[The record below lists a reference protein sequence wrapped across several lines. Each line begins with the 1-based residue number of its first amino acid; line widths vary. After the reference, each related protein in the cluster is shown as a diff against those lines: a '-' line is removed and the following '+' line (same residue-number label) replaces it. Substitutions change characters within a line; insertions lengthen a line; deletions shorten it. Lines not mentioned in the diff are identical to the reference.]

1 MLALVLSSSGSACER
16 GATPLYKSDLAG
28 PAPKLASFCETVE
41 VTGPHDT
48 EDADSDPPVNPDRM
62 IFLTDG
68 VVAIAMTLLVLDLQI
83 TSLFGTSVSSL
94 WRVLTAQ
101 QSKFVAFFIA
111 FWVIAHLWTVHHRLF
126 RWVERHSA
134 TLAQR
139 NLWFLFAIIVLP
151 FTTALMG
158 HAGNNPLPVVFFSAN
173 LILATL
179 TLQWL
184 AWTIRSEHLA
194 AHAPDVREELAF
206 RVRGITVLVLCA
218 IPIALTWVSTNIA
231 EFSFLLFFISNL
243 PGRVWMSR
251 RDARDGRGL
260 TGPTDRAL

>member
-1 MLALVLSSSGSACER
+1 M
-16 GATPLYKSDLAG
+16 
-28 PAPKLASFCETVE
+28 
-41 VTGPHDT
+41 TGPHDT
-48 EDADSDPPVNPDRM
+48 EDADSAPPVNPDRM

-83 TSLFGTSVSSL
+83 TSLFGASVGSL

-101 QSKFVAFFIA
+101 ESKFVAFFIA
-111 FWVIAHLWTVHHRLF
+111 FWIIAHLWTIHHRLF
-126 RWVERHSA
+126 RWVERHSKA
-134 TLAQR
+134 LAQR

-158 HAGNNPLPVVFFSAN
+158 HSGSNPTPVVFFSVN

-179 TLQWL
+179 ALQWL
-184 AWTIRSEHLA
+184 AWTIRGEHLA
-194 AHAPDVREELAF
+194 SHAPDVSEELAF

-218 IPIALTWVSTNIA
+218 IPIALAWVSTSIA
-231 EFSFLLFFISNL
+231 EFSFLLFFIASV

-251 RDARDGRGL
+251 RETRGGRGL
-260 TGPTDRAL
+260 TGPTGRAL